1 MAIGNIAAAGRF
13 SLNHMCVPGF
23 GFPEFMDLAVLLGV
37 AAIEIRN
44 DLQGGA
50 HIDGTSPA
58 TLRAA
63 AGVRGLRIASINA
76 LQRFNRWDAARADEA
91 KALAGYAAE
100 CGAEALVLVPT
111 NDGTGLGKEER
122 GNALRVALERLN
134 PILEDAGIV
143 GLVEPLGFASCSLR
157 SKTEA
162 VEAIRELGLGARF
175 RLVHDTFH
183 HHLAGEA
190 ALYPRETGLVHIS
203 GVVDVGLAVDGMRD
217 EHRVL
222 VDQDDRLDNIGQIGA
237 LLAGGLDV
245 PLSFEPFA
253 PSVHELADPRREISR
268 SIAFI
273 EAGLAARAA

>member
-1 MAIGNIAAAGRF
+1 
-13 SLNHMCVPGF
+13 MCVPGF

-37 AAIEIRN
+37 VAVEIRN
-44 DLQGGA
+44 DLEGGA
-50 HIDGTSPA
+50 HIDGILPA
-58 TLRAA
+58 TLRSAA
-63 AGVRGLRIASINA
+63 AVRGLRIASINA
-76 LQRFNRWDAARADEA
+76 LQRFNRWDAVRADEA

-111 NDGTGLGKEER
+111 NDGTGLGMEER
-122 GNALRVALERLN
+122 RKALRLALERLD
-134 PILEDAGIV
+134 PILEDAGII

-162 VEAIRELGLGARF
+162 VEAIRELGMGARF
-175 RLVHDTFH
+175 QLVHDTFH

-190 ALYPRETGLVHIS
+190 ALFPQETGLVHIS
-203 GVVDVGLAVDGMRD
+203 GVVDGGLAVDGMRD

-222 VDQDDRLDNIGQIGA
+222 VDEDDRLDSIGQIGA
-237 LLAGGLDV
+237 LLASGLDV

-253 PSVHELADPRREISR
+253 PSVHDLADPRREISR